1 MTLQPGDLAPD
12 FQMPT
17 DDGQTISLRD
27 LRGRKVVLYFYPKD
41 DTPGCTREACAFRDN
56 LPDFSKVNAEI
67 VGVSRDDT
75 DSHRRF
81 REKYGLN
88 FMLASDTDGS
98 VVKDYGVWKEKNN
111 YGKVYWGIERTTF
124 LIDRD
129 GTVAKVWQKVKV
141 PGHADAVLE
150 AARAL

>member
-75 DSHRRF
+75 NSHRRF

-98 VVKDYGVWKEKNN
+98 VVKDYGVWKEKSL
-111 YGKVYWGIERTTF
+111 YGKRYVGIERSAF
-124 LIDRD
+124 LIDAD
-129 GTVAKVWQKVKV
+129 GVVEQAWYKISPANTPVKLLE
-141 PGHADAVLE
+141 VLG
-150 AARAL
+150 A